1 MDWLILAATQ
11 PAANSAANG
20 ATGAASLWGGL
31 LPMILIL
38 VFFWVIIIMPQRKQQ
53 KQRDAMLKNLK
64 KGDKVITTG
73 GLHGEIVELDEDDV
87 KLRVADKVE
96 LKFSRGSVSRVKS

>member
-11 PAANSAANG
+11 PAAAAANG
-20 ATGAASLWGGL
+20 ATGAASIWGGL

-38 VFFWVIIIMPQRKQQ
+38 VFFWIIIIMPQRKQQ

-64 KGDKVITTG
+64 KGDKVITAG
-73 GLHGEIVELDEDDV
+73 GLHGEIVEIDEEDV
-87 KLRVADKVE
+87 RLRVADKVE
-96 LKFSRGSVSRVKS
+96 LKFTRGSISRVKS

>member
-1 MDWLILAATQ
+1 MDWLILAAKQ
-11 PAANSAANG
+11 PVANT

-53 KQRDAMLKNLK
+53 KQRDTMLKNLK
-64 KGDKVITTG
+64 KGDKVITAG
-73 GLHGEIVELDEDDV
+73 GVHGEIIELDEDDV

-96 LKFSRGSVSRVKS
+96 LKFTRGSISRVKS